1 MCANDG
7 GQAPGNEALG
17 VLERVDLRK
26 VWEEEDKDFTPW
38 LAKED
43 NIALL
48 SKAIGAQLEVEDQEV
63 GIGPFKADIVC
74 RNRDDDGS
82 YVLVENQLERSDHT
96 HLGQLLTYA
105 AGLDEVTI
113 TIVWIA
119 RTFTEQHR
127 AALDWLNEVTS
138 EGVRLF
144 GIEVELWRIGTSP
157 SAPHFNIVAKPNDW
171 TKPTALTEA
180 PQLYQEYWRDF
191 GDVVR
196 KEGGCQAKKP
206 DAGQLAKALD
216 RRYRRVLLGHHR
228 QHPGP
233 LYRRRPA
240 FGEEGPA
247 PLPGAPA
254 RSGGD
259 RRRTRRAGEVGGRA
273 REKQTDTTSQGWLR
287 RRGPRRVAGTAS
299 VAA

>member
-7 GQAPGNEALG
+7 GQAAGKEALG

-48 SKAIGAQLEVEDQEV
+48 SDAIGAQLEVEDQEV

-74 RNRDDDGS
+74 RDRDGS

-105 AGLDEVTI
+105 AGLDADAV

-119 RTFTEQHR
+119 RAFTEQHR

-157 SAPHFNIVAKPNDW
+157 SAPHFNIVAKPNDDW

-196 KEGGCQAKKP
+196 KEGGAVRPKSPTPDNWLKHSIGGTGGFYLVTTVSIQDRYIGVDLLLEKKV
-206 DAGQLAKALD
+206 QHHFLALQRD
-216 RRYRRVLLGHHR
+216 REAIDGELGE
-228 QHPGP
+228 QVKWVDE
-233 LYRRRPA
+233 L
-240 FGEEGPA
+240 
-247 PLPGAPA
+247 
-254 RSGGD
+254 
-259 RRRTRRAGEVGGRA
+259 
-273 REKQTDTTSQGWLR
+273 EKSKQITTSQGWLR